1 MTSGRRAAQRAEKQ
15 EKSLLQYIGMMLGIV
30 LVLTVLFLGAIL
42 VVVPKVAGATPL
54 AVLTGSMKP
63 GLPPGTL
70 IIIQPVAT
78 NDIRIGDVITYQIRS
93 GEPDVITHRV
103 ISIATSGTGERSFT
117 LQGDNNAVAD
127 LDPIKP
133 VQVQG
138 RLWYSVPYVG
148 YASTALNGEA
158 RSWFVPVAAA
168 GLLAY
173 AGYMFASGIVGAA
186 KKRRMSR
193 ASAAQPVTE

>member
-1 MTSGRRAAQRAEKQ
+1 VTSGRRAAQRAEKQ
-15 EKSLLQYIGMMLGIV
+15 EKTLLQYLGMMFGIV
-30 LVLTVLFLGAIL
+30 LVITVLFLGAIL
-42 VVVPKVAGATPL
+42 VVIPKVSGGTPL
-54 AVLTGSMKP
+54 AVLTGSMEP

-70 IIIQPVAT
+70 IIITPVET

-103 ISIATSGTGERSFT
+103 TAIATSGTGERSFT

-133 VQVQG
+133 IQIQG
-138 RLWYSVPYVG
+138 RLWYSVPFVG
-148 YASTALNGEA
+148 YASTAINGDA
-158 RSWFVPVAAA
+158 RSWIVPVAASA
-168 GLLAY
+168 LLAY
-173 AGYMFASGIVGAA
+173 AGYMFASGLVGAA

-193 ASAAQPVTE
+193 ATSVS